1 MILSY
6 QQHERNF
13 RAMIR
18 INNNWEFTP
27 SWSEDFMQ
35 GNAPGTA
42 VRLPHTVRESPLHY
56 ASPAD
61 YEMVSGYRKVLD
73 LPRDLA
79 GKRVFLQFD
88 GAAHIAEVYIN
99 EVKVAEHRSG
109 YTAFRAEITD
119 HLKDTGNVVAVRLDS
134 TENSA
139 IPPFGFVIDYL
150 TFGGL
155 YRDVWLDIRNS
166 VYLDPPFITTPEPG
180 EARVEC
186 AVQGDPS
193 GLTKRI
199 SILSEA
205 GDSIASAIVP
215 AATLTASVPA
225 PDARCW
231 DLEDPV
237 CYRCRVE
244 LLDGSGKVLDTVS
257 ETFGFRTV
265 EFKDGAFYLN
275 SKKVFIRGLN
285 RHQCYPYAG
294 YAVPEQLQ
302 REDARILKEELQ
314 VNAVRTSHYPQSHYF
329 LDECDHRGL
338 LVFTEI
344 PGWQHIG
351 DDAWK
356 KQACENV
363 REMVLQYRNHPSI
376 FLWGVRINES
386 LDDDDFYRETNRI
399 AHELDPSRCT
409 SGVRYIENSHLLE
422 DVYSY
427 NDFSHNGKTPGAM
440 AKKAVTKEDAPLLI
454 SEANGHMFPTKA
466 WDPWEKRQEHAL
478 RHARVLNAAMADGD
492 HVGCYQW
499 CMFDYPT
506 HQDFGSGDRICYHG
520 VMDYFRNAKPAAA
533 THASQGQRHPV
544 LEVISSMDIGDYAAG
559 IIGNVTCLTNADE
572 VRMYK
577 NDKYVAT
584 FHSDPAFSALPHGP
598 VTIDDTVGALLETEE
613 GFSGEKARVIRKCMN
628 IIRLKGLAG
637 LSTTDKALF
646 GYAMVRFRLKYED
659 LVRLYGLYIGN
670 WGGQATAW
678 RFDAVTDGEVVASV
692 TKAPSRTL
700 HLDVTASHTELKEGE
715 VYDMAAVRIRLLDEY
730 GNVAVYDPIPVTIMA
745 EGPVEIVGPSVT
757 VLEGGMGGTYLRTTG
772 SSGTARVTLFTDQT
786 EPVSLMFTVK
796 QQ

>member
-1 MILSY
+1 
-6 QQHERNF
+6 
-13 RAMIR
+13 MIR

-27 SWSEDFMQ
+27 SWSEDFMR

-186 AVQGDPS
+186 AVQGDPA

-244 LLDGSGKVLDTVS
+244 LLDSSGKVLDTVS

-275 SKKVFIRGLN
+275 SKKVFVRGLN

-386 LDDDDFYRETNRI
+386 LDDDDFYR
-399 AHELDPSRCT
+399 
-409 SGVRYIENSHLLE
+409 
-422 DVYSY
+422 
-427 NDFSHNGKTPGAM
+427 
-440 AKKAVTKEDAPLLI
+440 
-454 SEANGHMFPTKA
+454 
-466 WDPWEKRQEHAL
+466 
-478 RHARVLNAAMADGD
+478 
-492 HVGCYQW
+492 
-499 CMFDYPT
+499 
-506 HQDFGSGDRICYHG
+506 
-520 VMDYFRNAKPAAA
+520 
-533 THASQGQRHPV
+533 
-544 LEVISSMDIGDYAAG
+544 
-559 IIGNVTCLTNADE
+559 
-572 VRMYK
+572 
-577 NDKYVAT
+577 
-584 FHSDPAFSALPHGP
+584 
-598 VTIDDTVGALLETEE
+598 
-613 GFSGEKARVIRKCMN
+613 
-628 IIRLKGLAG
+628 
-637 LSTTDKALF
+637 
-646 GYAMVRFRLKYED
+646 
-659 LVRLYGLYIGN
+659 
-670 WGGQATAW
+670 
-678 RFDAVTDGEVVASV
+678 
-692 TKAPSRTL
+692 
-700 HLDVTASHTELKEGE
+700 
-715 VYDMAAVRIRLLDEY
+715 
-730 GNVAVYDPIPVTIMA
+730 
-745 EGPVEIVGPSVT
+745 
-757 VLEGGMGGTYLRTTG
+757 
-772 SSGTARVTLFTDQT
+772 
-786 EPVSLMFTVK
+786 
-796 QQ
+796 